1 MSKCLLHK
9 DKLQAF
15 KDWLGSKGM
24 HYREGIGAYQVLQV
38 FQHGQWMGIFKRDN
52 MIEHLTVDVRLEG
65 LVRAFINTSKSK
77 YSSDDLENIIRNL
90 EESICFQSGIDVDT
104 RDSRVLLEML
114 KHLGELNAK
123 SFKQV

>member
-15 KDWLGSKGM
+15 KDWLDSKGIN
-24 HYREGIGAYQVLQV
+24 HREGIGSYQVLQV
-38 FQHGQWMGIFKRDN
+38 FQQGHWMGVFRRDN
-52 MIEHLTVDVRLEG
+52 MIEHLSVDVRLEE
-65 LVRAFINTSKSK
+65 LVRAFINTPKLK
-77 YSSDDLENIIRNL
+77 YLKTDLENIIRNL
-90 EESICFQSGIDVDT
+90 EESICFQSGIDFDT

-123 SFKQV
+123 SIE